1 MSDLRHVQFDL
12 DNMDAI
18 ICAPELNLTMM
29 KGDLAHCGFPEK
41 AYSKFADI
49 LVSKGYK
56 VARVEQTETPNMMK
70 ERLEQ
75 RMSRR
80 FFFLFVSNSF

>member
-1 MSDLRHVQFDL
+1 M
-12 DNMDAI
+12 
-18 ICAPELNLTMM
+18 
-29 KGDLAHCGFPEK
+29 AHCGFPEK

-56 VARVEQTETPNMMK
+56 VARVEQTETPDMMK

-75 RMSRR
+75 RMHTDSVNCKH
-80 FFFLFVSNSF
+80 FFKINCMLF

>member
-1 MSDLRHVQFDL
+1 
-12 DNMDAI
+12 MDAI
-18 ICAPELNLTMM
+18 VCAPELNLTMM

-70 ERLEQ
+70 ERIEQ
-75 RMSRR
+75 RR
-80 FFFLFVSNSF
+80 FLPDGNDQIDVFSPCRIRTKE

>member
-1 MSDLRHVQFDL
+1 MLSFDYV
-12 DNMDAI
+12 
-18 ICAPELNLTMM
+18 
-29 KGDLAHCGFPEK
+29 GDTAHCGFPEK

-49 LVSKGYK
+49 LVTKGYK

-75 RMSRR
+75 RMK
-80 FFFLFVSNSF
+80 FFFTFHLIDYLNYEFYFYRNRAKEQI

>member
-1 MSDLRHVQFDL
+1 
-12 DNMDAI
+12 MDAVV
-18 ICAPELNLTMM
+18 CAPELNLTMM

-49 LVSKGYK
+49 LVTKGYK
-56 VARVEQTETPNMMK
+56 VARVEQTETPNMVK

-75 RMSRR
+75 RIIISYY
-80 FFFLFVSNSF
+80 F

>member
-1 MSDLRHVQFDL
+1 MFL
-12 DNMDAI
+12 I
-18 ICAPELNLTMM
+18 

-56 VARVEQTETPNMMK
+56 VARVEQTETPAMMK
-70 ERLEQ
+70 DRLEQ
-75 RMSRR
+75 RLFFSYIFIHFEFSIISR
-80 FFFLFVSNSF
+80 NGTKK